1 MIDTLKKSLKGLT
14 STISD
19 TNQNDEKINN
29 IFDYSNAVP
38 TKEAVS
44 HLVKYC
50 DSIYEQYL
58 WLLKED
64 EKKEIKSYQQKYN
77 LFLDIR
83 IKDQK
88 FNIIVC
94 NSYMAFKKACLDGNL
109 DNIDSMEIR
118 LNISY
123 KKDVI
128 YNNLFTILI
137 KPFNLKFIR
146 QSNCKQL
153 EMDILEQ
160 NINEILKRFHTVNSL
175 FCTK

>member
-14 STISD
+14 EPKPE
-19 TNQNDEKINN
+19 NQNESINN

-50 DSIYEQYL
+50 DSVYEQYL

-64 EKKEIKSYQQKYN
+64 EKKENKSYPKKYN

-88 FNIIVC
+88 FNNIIC
-94 NSYMAFKKACLDGNL
+94 NNYISFKKACLDGNL

-146 QSNCKQL
+146 QSNYNEL
-153 EMDILEQ
+153 EMNIIEK